1 MRERHAYLRTNLGSE
16 CNIRGG
22 LTLGGE
28 RTRKH
33 VCSGLAANPGLYALG
48 GAPACHP
55 LSHPKTCAKPGPPS
69 HRAHFSMTGGRQSL
83 TFALA

>member
-1 MRERHAYLRTNLGSE
+1 MHICEQTWEVSVTL
-16 CNIRGG
+16 GG

-48 GAPACHP
+48 GRLHATPSAIRKRARSQALQATARIMDECKVRWGETRGTKT
-55 LSHPKTCAKPGPPS
+55 LS
-69 HRAHFSMTGGRQSL
+69 
-83 TFALA
+83 

>member
-48 GAPACHP
+48 GGACMP
-55 LSHPKTCAKPGPPS
+55 PPQPSENVREARPSKPP
-69 HRAHFSMTGGRQSL
+69 RAF
-83 TFALA
+83 